1 MSKYQNGKI
10 YKITS
15 KNTEKVYVGS
25 TCQELKTRLDGH
37 IQNFKEDSGTSSKH
51 VLIFGDY
58 EIILI
63 ESHAC
68 ENREELTSRERFYIE
83 SMNCVNVVKP
93 GRSRK
98 QHYLDNIEAIKKFQ
112 NTKYNCECGG
122 KYTYRNRATHQKRK
136 KHLKYL
142 ESMN

>member
-1 MSKYQNGKI
+1 MSEYENGKV
-10 YKITS
+10 YKIVSPHTD
-15 KNTEKVYVGS
+15 KCYVGS
-25 TCQELKTRLDGH
+25 TCQELKTRL
-37 IQNFKEDSGTSSKH
+37 SKH
-51 VLIFGDY
+51 INDFKRDSYVTSKHIIKLGEYEIVLI
-58 EIILI
+58 ENH
-63 ESHAC
+63 SC
-68 ENREELTSRERFYIE
+68 ENVKELETRERFYIE

-122 KYTYRNRATHQKRK
+122 KYTYRNRTTHQKSK

-142 ESMN
+142 ESIN